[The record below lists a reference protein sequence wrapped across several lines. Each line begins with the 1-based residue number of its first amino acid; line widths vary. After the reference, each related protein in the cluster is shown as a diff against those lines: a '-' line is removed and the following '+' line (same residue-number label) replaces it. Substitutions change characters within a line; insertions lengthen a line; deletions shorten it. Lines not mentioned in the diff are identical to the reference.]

1 MNGSTSAAARSE
13 AEPIPP
19 CPPLYAEALRGQIEQ
34 LLSGGQTQAAVRALE
49 SFNRVAPDDEEATAD
64 LAVLYHASRRA
75 TDARILLGAFVAAHP
90 EGLLA
95 RKRLALME
103 LIAGDAKSA
112 LAIVEPVLVRTPA
125 DAEALRIVGDI
136 AAAMKR
142 PERARTFYLEAL
154 KSAPGDAETQ
164 GRLDALPPKA
174 AAQVTAARVFSDRLA
189 LGDFFAQV
197 PVPYAVLRLSP
208 DFPHYQAN
216 EDIDILCADREPL
229 RAHIRSIGARHE
241 ANGFRVVESLHDGHL
256 HIDFFAAGASKLDF
270 RFDILEGLA
279 SYAKIRID
287 PAWTGALLGRC
298 QTLQR
303 GGVAL
308 RVPAQPDEHAL
319 RLLEYLQYRDIR
331 PEKIKHLEA
340 VLATGSTDFLV
351 PLAAHTD
358 LKLSIGNQAVACELP
373 LVAAPARAVVPGAA
387 AGTARPRIDYFL
399 IWGHGL
405 QHTREIL
412 EIIRGQDAF
421 DILSIYRRNVGDMA
435 RFVQRVYECDSV
447 PMQHLIAKTRYLLN
461 VPSEVLLV
469 VARNRQP
476 REAYYGEGP
485 FRHIQCARV
494 KAVKEL
500 VRDRFNPRVDGK
512 RTEHHVIHA
521 SDYQSQTEHVLRVMG
536 LPGIAEHQR
545 EPNPRLLA
553 PHHIA
558 PFTNYRLHEVP
569 IAQLRANIL
578 GQGTVSIE
586 ATPHYQYALG
596 NRAPYIDYQSRYAGQ
611 QLTDD
616 HYPEAFDRLL
626 ASYDPARDER
636 GGKRSYILALPRA
649 GGEFLVIDGV
659 HRAALL
665 AARGV
670 ESCTIAEPLPERAAD
685 PATLATRYRT
695 SPTCQIPGLAALYEQ
710 YLGYKTDGL
719 FVEVGAFDG
728 EYVSNT
734 STLADLGWTG
744 HYIEPVPEHVA
755 ACRRRHAKSPRT
767 QVHQLAIAEK
777 EGEATLHVGGVL
789 STMDPESLKLYETF
803 DWAKG
808 IHTGRSITVKQ
819 STLDQFLL
827 AQGIGP
833 GFELLVVDVEGFE
846 WNVLQGFSLGR
857 WKPQMAIIELHDE
870 NENYRSIRESCQK
883 VADTFRAHGYRPVY
897 KDPTNTVFVRGW
909 SSPS

>member
-19 CPPLYAEALRGQIEQ
+19 RPPLYAETLRGEIEQ
-34 LLSGGQTQAAVRALE
+34 LLSAGQAQAAVRALE
-49 SFNRVAPDDEEATAD
+49 SFNREAPDDEEATSD

-90 EGLLA
+90 DGLLA
-95 RKRLALME
+95 RKRLALIE

-112 LAIVEPVLVRTPA
+112 LAIIEPVLVRAPA

-136 AAAMKR
+136 AVAMKR
-142 PERARTFYLEAL
+142 PERARAFYLEAL

-164 GRLDALPPKA
+164 SRLAALPSTP
-174 AAQVTAARVFSDRLA
+174 AAQPAPARAFSDRLA
-189 LGDFFAQV
+189 LGEFFAQV
-197 PVPYAVLRLSP
+197 PIPYAVLRLSP

-216 EDIDILCADREPL
+216 EDIDLLCANREPL
-229 RAHIRSIGARHE
+229 RAHLRSVGARYE
-241 ANGFRVVESLHDGHL
+241 AIGFRVEESLHDGHL
-256 HIDFFAAGASKLDF
+256 HLDFFAPGASRLDF
-270 RFDILEGLA
+270 RFDLLEGLG
-279 SYAKIRID
+279 SYSKIRID
-287 PAWTGALLGRC
+287 PAWTSALLGRC
-298 QTLQR
+298 RTLQQ
-303 GGVAL
+303 GGATVS
-308 RVPAQPDEHAL
+308 VPAQPDEQAL

-331 PEKIKHLEA
+331 PEKLKHLQH
-340 VLATGSTDFLV
+340 VLASGSTDFLR

-358 LKLSIGNQAVACELP
+358 LKLSIGNQAVSCELP
-373 LVAAPARAVVPGAA
+373 LGAA
-387 AGTARPRIDYFL
+387 ALRPVEPAAAPGPARPRVDYFL

-405 QHTREIL
+405 THAREIL
-412 EIIRGQDAF
+412 EIIRAQDAF

-435 RFVQRVYECDSV
+435 RFVQRVYECDAV
-447 PMQHLIAKTRYLLN
+447 PMQHLIAKTRYLLQ
-461 VPSEVLLV
+461 VPPEVLLV

-494 KAVKEL
+494 KEVKER
-500 VRDRFNPRVDGK
+500 VRERFNPRVGGK

-536 LPGIAEHQR
+536 LPGVAAHER

-558 PFTNYRLHEVP
+558 PFTNYRLREVA

-578 GQGTVSIE
+578 GLGAVPIE
-586 ATPHYQYALG
+586 ATPHYQYAQG
-596 NRAPYIDYQSRYAGQ
+596 ERAPYIDYQARYAGQ

-616 HYPEAFDRLL
+616 HYPEAFDRLI

-636 GGKRSYILALPRA
+636 GGKKSYILAAPRA
-649 GGEFLVIDGV
+649 GGELLVLDGV

-670 ESCTIAEPLPERAAD
+670 KTCTIAEPLPERAAGA
-685 PATLATRYRT
+685 PVETRYRA
-695 SPTCQIPGLAALYEQ
+695 SPTCQIPGLAGLYQQ

-755 ACRRRHAKSPRT
+755 ACRKRHAKNPRT
-767 QVHQLAIAEK
+767 QVHELAIAEK

-819 STLDQFLL
+819 ITLDQFLL
-827 AQGIGP
+827 AQGIP
-833 GFELLVVDVEGFE
+833 PEFDLLVIDVEGFE
-846 WNVLQGFSLGR
+846 WNVLQGFSIER
-857 WKPQMAIIELHDE
+857 WRPRMAIIELHDE
-870 NENYRSIRESCQK
+870 NENYRSIRESCRK
-883 VADTFRAHGYRPVY
+883 VAAAFRANGYRAVY
-897 KDPTNTVFVRGW
+897 KDPTNTVFVRG
-909 SSPS
+909 